1 MGLWCWLGS
10 CLFLCFCWKGI
21 WIICCVVLLFSL
33 FFSYMAVVMLRLSLL
48 SEQQQILRKW
58 SANKWLS
65 HKSVKFRVF
74 AYSFIS
80 HAIDAFPSEGEK
92 PLLQLDF
99 CKPLKWRHTEHRPWL
114 RFVLLMGWICAAPT
128 TSHPLCSLPFSGHP
142 WHSSAL

>member
-1 MGLWCWLGS
+1 MFVFMLLLERNLDYLLC
-10 CLFLCFCWKGI
+10 CFVVFFVLFI
-21 WIICCVVLLFSL
+21 
-33 FFSYMAVVMLRLSLL
+33 AVVMLRLSLL

-80 HAIDAFPSEGEK
+80 HAVDAFPFEGEK

-99 CKPLKWRHTEHRPWL
+99 CKPLKWSNTEHKPWL
-114 RFVLLMGWICAAPT
+114 RFVLLMGWICAAPNHLPPFVLPSPSLGT
-128 TSHPLCSLPFSGHP
+128 CGTSLLCRWAGWTH
-142 WHSSAL
+142 